1 MTCRLTAK
9 IFLRRLLTLS
19 RSRLKLAEPGIAGS
33 MEFNPMTAVSEGAA
47 IFAEAV
53 DWTSREH
60 ERKATREQSKSD
72 SELGLSFRYESRTPD
87 KKARIA
93 VVLEKKIVGY
103 TFEINSL
110 DSGWT
115 SGLVELK
122 NKALVTVPLRRRGEN
137 KFRVEVFDKVGD
149 SVFLENDT
157 IVITQ
162 TFANVG
168 ALLAAH
174 SICIEVKEKL
184 GSSVSRLDYFVR
196 EGDTLPAKGQKKFR
210 AGRKIRAGSGDSINF
225 KIFQGEI
232 EDRVEDNLFIG
243 ALKISGDDFEFGTI
257 VEGAEII
264 CDYTIDDAGSIKL
277 EIEIPAINESFY
289 GNFYSRNEGQLN
301 FDKAASKIN
310 SDGKNLLAQVRN
322 LGRAV
327 EDDDDYEKLQRAGEV
342 ASTAINANQDCDREE
357 LKHIE
362 EDLQAAKKILA
373 DIRARNR
380 ESIRR
385 EDLDGWREYYS
396 KYVKKFAEPQEISQ
410 LENLFGR
417 AENLIAREDSA
428 YEDTL
433 KEIRGLCWRII
444 FYRDDEFVVYR
455 FNNLTKNPSDYADQT
470 NFNRLK
476 QDGKNAIAQ
485 KNFDKLREIFWDIVD
500 LGGQAQDEFLT
511 ANIIK
516 G

>member
-1 MTCRLTAK
+1 
-9 IFLRRLLTLS
+9 
-19 RSRLKLAEPGIAGS
+19 
-33 MEFNPMTAVSEGAA
+33 MTAVSEGAA

-72 SELGLSFRYESRTPD
+72 SELGLSFRYESRTLD

-301 FDKAASKIN
+301 FDKAAGKIN

-362 EDLQAAKKILA
+362 EDLQTAKKILA

-385 EDLDGWREYYS
+385 EDLDGCREYYL
-396 KYVKKFAEPQEISQ
+396 KYVKKFAKPQEISQ
-410 LENLFGR
+410 LENLFDR
-417 AENLIAREDSA
+417 AETLIEREDSA
-428 YEDTL
+428 FEDAMS
-433 KEIRGLCWRII
+433 EIRGLCWGII
-444 FYRDDEFVVYR
+444 FYRDDDFAIRR
-455 FNNLTKNPSDYADQT
+455 FNNLTKNSGDYTDQT
-470 NFNRLK
+470 NFYRLK
-476 QDGKNAIAQ
+476 QAGEEAIAQ
-485 KNFDKLREIFWDIVD
+485 KNFDKLREIFWDILD
-500 LGGQAQDEFLT
+500 LGVHAQDEFLT